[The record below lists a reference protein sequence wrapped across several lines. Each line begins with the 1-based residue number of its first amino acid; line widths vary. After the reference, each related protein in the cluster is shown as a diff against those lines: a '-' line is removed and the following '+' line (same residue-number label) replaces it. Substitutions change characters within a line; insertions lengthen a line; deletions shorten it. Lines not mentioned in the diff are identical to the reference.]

1 MYYYLYDT
9 FLNDKKFD
17 RTIDKIKEKLLELD
31 INGKH
36 IRLSLLKRI
45 EEIIDDEAR
54 RGIKTLVIVGNDSS
68 FLKVIDP
75 VVRNGLTLGFIPVG
89 QNNNIAPLLG
99 IGVDDE
105 ACEAIAARKLVEV
118 DIGDANGQF
127 FFSNVKMSKSVN
139 RLLIEHGNFKIM
151 PTNSCKEVC
160 VYNFYYPMKREE
172 DVLPELNKIDAQDQK
187 LNLVARSEIA
197 GTKGI
202 LKIFSGKK
210 EVQADTFVERD
221 EFMVKSYEYL
231 PLVLDNY
238 RVIKTP
244 AKIKIASAKLKLIVG
259 KNRSKLLK

>member
-9 FLNDKKFD
+9 FLNDKRFD

-45 EEIIDDEAR
+45 EEIIDDETK

-89 QNNNIAPLLG
+89 QNNHIAPLLG
-99 IGVDDE
+99 IGENDE

-127 FFSNVKMSKSVN
+127 FFSNVKMSKSVS

-151 PTNSCKEVC
+151 PTNNCKEVC
-160 VYNFYYPMKREE
+160 IYNFYYPMKK
-172 DVLPELNKIDAQDQK
+172 DKDILPELDKIDAQDKK
-187 LNLVARSEIA
+187 LDLVAKSQSQGRA
-197 GTKGI
+197 GI
-202 LKIFSGKK
+202 LKIFSGKR
-210 EVQADTFVERD
+210 EIRADTFVERD

-244 AKIKIASAKLKLIVG
+244 AKSC
-259 KNRSKLLK
+259 